1 MAADNEKDI
10 VHAGQVR
17 FSYDEK
23 RQIII
28 CFTAD
33 NAELTMA
40 DARICTEVMKKL
52 TGGIPRPMLGD
63 FTKMKSQTK
72 ECRDYFAKDPNH
84 LQTYSAIAI
93 MVSSPISRM
102 LANFFMGLNKPAK
115 PTRLF
120 DERDKAIEW
129 LEMQGKTTG

>member
-1 MAADNEKDI
+1 MGVDDDKNI

-17 FSYDEK
+17 FSYDEA
-23 RQIII
+23 RRIII
-28 CFTAD
+28 CFTAE
-33 NAELTMA
+33 NAELTMD
-40 DARICTEVMKKL
+40 DARICTEVMRKL
-52 TGGIPRPMLGD
+52 TGGVPRPMLGD

-93 MVSSPISRM
+93 MVNSPISRM
-102 LANFFMGLNKPAK
+102 LANFFLGLNKPAR

-120 DERDKAIEW
+120 DDRAKAIEW
-129 LEMQGKTTG
+129 LEMQGKTPG